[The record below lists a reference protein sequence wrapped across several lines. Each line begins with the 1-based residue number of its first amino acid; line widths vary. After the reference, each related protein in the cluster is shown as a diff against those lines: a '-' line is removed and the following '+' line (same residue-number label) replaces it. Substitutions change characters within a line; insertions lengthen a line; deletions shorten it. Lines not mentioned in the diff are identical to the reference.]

1 MENEIDH
8 NININLNDNNFNHKN
23 LYLKQEEEI
32 INNYNEKRNKIK
44 ISFDMMFQRYQINQD
59 FYEQFI
65 NLIKDYKEIK
75 LKNIE
80 NLNNLLNKYFKD
92 DNKYNKKSENNQIET
107 IKSEFKEIIKNQIN
121 AEKDK
126 INQLNLEDKFK
137 NIEEDLNNSKKLLND
152 LNNIYNSYI
161 NSINDI
167 EKKHLSYLKYFN
179 EYEMKIIDLVYKN
192 FKNNQ
197 ISFNNN
203 KQNNNNIEKKENN
216 NNCMN
221 INDFL
226 YDEDE
231 QKEFNEMTY
240 KLLKKEKRY
249 RKLLKDYD
257 ESIHPKYLEF
267 KKCIENLS
275 IYHNDFIEQENQL
288 FTFVYL
294 GYIIS
299 IETQHNYQKKEL
311 NFENLTSI
319 NFQNYKELNQ
329 LFESITFEQYKTL
342 VISSNK
348 DDYNLYKELPQEII
362 IKLSY
367 ILNFYFSYIPK
378 LEKGDFD
385 EPKIKFISAIIQKLF
400 TDNLISKEEE
410 SNIINILKK
419 NKYRLIF
426 LKTLNEYRSIGKFD
440 LSCKNLIILGNIV
453 RTITDLYDIKHKD
466 YDVLNLLII
475 MCQTY
480 YTINNKKKKVYL
492 LRFIEDHDLFQSE
505 EIWEYFIEESINRE
519 IQRKNKNE
527 DEDLLLDEEIQNSK
541 KCNIY
546 FTVLL
551 SATQNILEFQ
561 IDKEVIKKIMVNL
574 IDKKYN
580 LIPIYIE
587 QILSLI
593 EETVYEK
600 RKKFNVNIDIL
611 GKSQ

>member
-1 MENEIDH
+1 
-8 NININLNDNNFNHKN
+8 
-23 LYLKQEEEI
+23 
-32 INNYNEKRNKIK
+32 
-44 ISFDMMFQRYQINQD
+44 MFQRYQINQD

-161 NSINDI
+161 KSINDI

-192 FKNNQ
+192 FKNNK
-197 ISFNNN
+197 ISLNNN

-294 GYIIS
+294 
-299 IETQHNYQKKEL
+299 L
-311 NFENLTSI
+311 
-319 NFQNYKELNQ
+319 
-329 LFESITFEQYKTL
+329 
-342 VISSNK
+342 
-348 DDYNLYKELPQEII
+348 
-362 IKLSY
+362 
-367 ILNFYFSYIPK
+367 
-378 LEKGDFD
+378 
-385 EPKIKFISAIIQKLF
+385 
-400 TDNLISKEEE
+400 
-410 SNIINILKK
+410 
-419 NKYRLIF
+419 
-426 LKTLNEYRSIGKFD
+426 
-440 LSCKNLIILGNIV
+440 
-453 RTITDLYDIKHKD
+453 
-466 YDVLNLLII
+466 
-475 MCQTY
+475 
-480 YTINNKKKKVYL
+480 
-492 LRFIEDHDLFQSE
+492 
-505 EIWEYFIEESINRE
+505 
-519 IQRKNKNE
+519 
-527 DEDLLLDEEIQNSK
+527 
-541 KCNIY
+541 
-546 FTVLL
+546 
-551 SATQNILEFQ
+551 
-561 IDKEVIKKIMVNL
+561 
-574 IDKKYN
+574 
-580 LIPIYIE
+580 
-587 QILSLI
+587 
-593 EETVYEK
+593 
-600 RKKFNVNIDIL
+600 
-611 GKSQ
+611 